1 MTQFEIEK
9 LIVNYNLEKHGF
21 QIIKGV
27 FTSEQIHNMR
37 LAIKKTFLKLE
48 KLNLLETNVS
58 KHYNFSGTLAD
69 VIQQELEE
77 FDYIIFNKSYLE
89 AVKSLIG
96 PDIAYIQDSSMQIGT
111 GYTGYHKDNVSRT
124 DANHSDWKSN
134 YDVIRGGLY
143 FQNTKDYSGGISIRA
158 GSHKHADLFSGKP
171 IIAPLE
177 EGDIIFWK
185 LTTTHSGNAKRLKL
199 FPNIPL
205 LGRVQRFLPKW
216 FFIAEQIERMAL
228 FATFGKPGT
237 HLDAYEN
244 YLRSRK
250 DNFTRKI
257 SNYSNKCRELAKLNN
272 VILKEY

>member
-1 MTQFEIEK
+1 M
-9 LIVNYNLEKHGF
+9 NYNLEEHGF

-27 FTSEQIHNMR
+27 FTPKQIHNMR
-37 LAIKKTFLKLE
+37 LAIKKTFLRLE
-48 KLNLLETNVS
+48 KLNLLITNVG
-58 KHYNFSGTLAD
+58 KHYNYSRTLAD

-96 PDIAYIQDSSMQIGT
+96 LDIAYIQDSSIEIGT
-111 GYTGYHKDNVSRT
+111 GLTGYHKDNVSRS
-124 DANHSDWKSN
+124 DANHSDWKTN

-143 FQNTKDYSGGISIRA
+143 FQNTKDYSGGINVRV
-158 GSHKHADLFSGKP
+158 GSHKHANLFSGKP

-177 EGDIIFWK
+177 VGDIIFWK

-199 FPNIPL
+199 LPNIPL

-216 FFIAEQIERMAL
+216 VFIAEQKDRMAL

-237 HLDAYEN
+237 HLNVYEN
-244 YLRSRK
+244 YRTNS
-250 DNFTRKI
+250 FTRKN
-257 SNYSNKCRELAKLNN
+257 SNYTNKCRELAKLNN

>member
-1 MTQFEIEK
+1 MS
-9 LIVNYNLEKHGF
+9 YNLEEHGF

-27 FTSEQIHNMR
+27 FTPEQIHNMR
-37 LAIKKTFLKLE
+37 LAIKKTFLRLE
-48 KLNLLETNVS
+48 KLNLLIKSVS
-58 KHYNFSGTLAD
+58 KHFNYSRTLPD

-96 PDIAYIQDSSMQIGT
+96 PDIAYIQDSSIEIGT
-111 GYTGYHKDNVSRT
+111 GLTGYHKDNVSRN
-124 DANHSDWKSN
+124 DANHSDWKTN

-143 FQNTKDYSGGISIRA
+143 FQNTKDYSGGVNIRV
-158 GSHKHADLFSGKP
+158 GSHKQANLFSGKP

-199 FPNIPL
+199 FPNTPL
-205 LGRVQRFLPKW
+205 LGRVQRFLPNW
-216 FFIAEQIERMAL
+216 FFIEEQKERMAL

-237 HLDAYEN
+237 HLDVYES
-244 YLRSRK
+244 YRS
-250 DNFTRKI
+250 NSLTRKN
-257 SNYSNKCRELAKLNN
+257 SNYTNKCRELAKQNN
-272 VILKEY
+272 ITLKEH